1 MFFKKFFYYINP
13 LNLFKKDEEAGL
25 NLRMMH
31 GINKISFLAFVMCL
45 WVMLYRWWAR
55 S

>member
-1 MFFKKFFYYINP
+1 MFIKKFLPSLNP
-13 LNLFKKDEEAGL
+13 LNLFKRDSEAGV

-31 GINKISFLAFVMCL
+31 GINKISFFAFLICL
-45 WVMLYRWWAR
+45 GVMLYRWYAR

>member
-1 MFFKKFFYYINP
+1 MFFKKFFHYLNP
-13 LNLFKKDEEAGL
+13 INLFKKDSDAGL

-31 GINKISFLAFVMCL
+31 GINKISCFAFLVCL
-45 WVMLYRWWAR
+45 VVMLYRWYAR

>member
-1 MFFKKFFYYINP
+1 MFFRKILYYLNP
-13 LNLFKKDEEAGL
+13 LNLFKKDEGNL

-31 GINKISFLAFVMCL
+31 GINKISIFMFLFCIVVL
-45 WVMLYRWWAR
+45 IVRYITR